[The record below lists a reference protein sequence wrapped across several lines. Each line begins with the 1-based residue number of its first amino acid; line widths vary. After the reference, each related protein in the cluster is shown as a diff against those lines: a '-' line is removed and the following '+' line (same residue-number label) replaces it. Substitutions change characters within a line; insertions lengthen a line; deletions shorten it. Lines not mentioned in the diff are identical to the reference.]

1 MKITITKAIREV
13 RLIIVYIQTSL
24 LHIIKLSDVYLET
37 KIGKDKTKFVSPYF
51 FLSTL
56 PVLKVQTFHI

>member
-13 RLIIVYIQTSL
+13 RLSHSLIQMSL
-24 LHIIKLSDVYLET
+24 LHIINFFDVYLET

-51 FLSTL
+51 LTTT